1 MSGHMLYIR
10 ALSPIHSGTGQ
21 STGVIDLPVAREK
34 ITNWPYLPGSSLKG
48 VLRDACDVDVPA
60 YNKDDPPDFYRVFG
74 PKTDNASDRAGAL
87 TFCDAH
93 LLCLPVRSFY
103 GTFAWI
109 TCPLAL
115 DRWRED
121 ATAAGV
127 TINGTPPGPPAAD
140 RILVTDTS
148 KLAGNGATVYLED
161 LDLPRDDDD
170 ERRDLT
176 RAVAQRIAAAV
187 FDDPAWQTNFRERFG
202 IVGDDLFTAL
212 TESGTEVNARIRLSE
227 TEKTVAQGG
236 LWYEE
241 AVPAQAIFAAPVL
254 AEDRLL
260 NGTDPW
266 AIITPRLDDPRQIGG
281 NASVGRGLAWLRLSP
296 NGGQA

>member
-1 MSGHMLYIR
+1 MAGRMLYIR

-34 ITNWPYLPGSSLKG
+34 ITDWPYLPGSSLKG
-48 VLRDACDVDVPA
+48 VLRDACDPGG
-60 YNKDDPPDFYRVFG
+60 DFDEKNPRPFDRAFG
-74 PKTDNASDRAGAL
+74 PPTNFADKYAGAL

-103 GTFAWI
+103 GAFAWI

-115 DRWRED
+115 DRWKED
-121 ATAAGV
+121 AAAARAALTV
-127 TINGTPPGPPAAD
+127 TVPGAPPADHLLLAPS
-140 RILVTDTS
+140 T
-148 KLAGNGATVYLED
+148 KLTGGGDKVYLED
-161 LDLPRDDDD
+161 LDLTREDDA
-170 ERRDLT
+170 ERQQ
-176 RAVAQRIAAAV
+176 AAAAV
-187 FDDPAWQTNFRERFG
+187 AATIASAVFPDAAWQTTFVERFG

-212 TESGTEVNARIRLSE
+212 TLTGTEVAARIVLSDAS
-227 TEKTVAQGG
+227 KTVEN

-254 AEDRLL
+254 AESRLL
-260 NGTDPW
+260 NGAEPW
-266 AIITPRLDDPRQIGG
+266 TLFTAPLTDPRQIGG

-296 NGGQA
+296 NGADGGTA